1 VFLPVTPEEVRTRG
15 WTRLD
20 VILITGDAYIDS
32 PYVGV
37 SVIGQRLLAAGYRV
51 GIIPQPDI
59 DSGADI
65 TRLGEPE
72 LFWGVTGGCIDSLIA
87 NHTASGKKRQGDDFT
102 AGGTNNRRPD
112 RAVIVYANLIRRHF
126 RRTKP
131 IVLGGIEASLRRI
144 AHYDFWSNRV
154 RRSILMDAKA
164 DLIVYGMGE
173 TTVLELAQ
181 RLRDGRKF
189 WDVRGICYAAA
200 EIKPGFLELP
210 SWEEAAAD
218 PATMEKMFLAFYG
231 HQDSRTASGLC
242 QKQDT
247 RWLIHNPPAL
257 PLTEA
262 EMDEVYD
269 MNFMRAIHPSHH
281 REGEVRALETIRFS
295 IPTHR
300 GCYGECHFCAI
311 AVHEGRTVSSRSE
324 ASILREAAVIASLP
338 GFKGYILDVGGPTAN
353 MYGFECKKKL
363 AHGACPNRRC
373 LYPTVCENL
382 RPDHGPQISLLGK
395 LREVPGIKQAIVAS
409 GIRYD
414 LLLADRK
421 HGVPYLRAV
430 VRRHISGQ
438 MKIAPE
444 HSEERVLACMGKP
457 GTESLLIFR
466 DLFRKLT
473 AQANKEQFLSCYLIA
488 AHPGCTQAHMEALR
502 RFAERELTLHPEQ
515 VQLFTPAPS
524 TLSTLMYCT
533 ERNPSTGGSLFV
545 EKTAA
550 GRELQKQI
558 LVVKNSRFGYGKP
571 KDHQST
577 EEKKSW
583 AKTRT
588 SRKKTRR
595 SLPKR

>member
-1 VFLPVTPEEVRTRG
+1 MFLPVTPEEVRARG
-15 WTRLD
+15 WPLLD

-51 GIIPQPDI
+51 GIIAQPDI

-102 AGGTNNRRPD
+102 AGGINNRRPD
-112 RAVIVYANLIRRHF
+112 RAVIAYANLIRHHF
-126 RRTKP
+126 RNTKP

-144 AHYDFWSNRV
+144 AHYDFWSDRV

-164 DLIVYGMGE
+164 DLIVYGMGDN
-173 TTVLELAQ
+173 TVLELAH
-181 RLRDGRKF
+181 RFRYGRKI
-189 WDVRGICYAAA
+189 WDVKGICYAAA

-218 PATMEKMFLAFYG
+218 PEAFEKMFLTFYG
-231 HQDSRTASGLC
+231 HQDARTASGLC

-257 PLTEA
+257 PLSRA
-262 EMDEVYD
+262 EMDEVYG
-269 MNFMRAIHPSHH
+269 MNFEREVHPSHH
-281 REGEVRALETIRFS
+281 RDGKVRALETIRFS

-324 ASILREAAVIASLP
+324 ASILQEAAVIAALP

-363 AHGACPNRRC
+363 AHGACPDRRC
-373 LYPTVCENL
+373 LYPAVCENL

-395 LREVPGIKQAIVAS
+395 MREVPGVKQAVVAS

-421 HGVPYLRAV
+421 HGIPYLHDV
-430 VRRHISGQ
+430 VHRHLSGQ

-466 DLFRKLT
+466 DLFRKFT
-473 AQANKEQFLSCYLIA
+473 ADANKKQILSCYLIA
-488 AHPGCTQAHMEALR
+488 AHPGCTQADMEALR
-502 RFAERELTLHPEQ
+502 RFAERELALHPEH
-515 VQLFTPAPS
+515 VQLFTPSPS
-524 TLSTLMYCT
+524 TISTLMYYT
-533 ERNPSTGGSLFV
+533 GRNPLSGRWLFV
-545 EKTAA
+545 EKTAV

-558 LVVKNSRFGYGKP
+558 LVVKNSRFGYGKS
-571 KDHQST
+571 KEHQT
-577 EEKKSW
+577 KEEKISW

-588 SRKKTRR
+588 SRRKPRR

>member
-1 VFLPVTPEEVRTRG
+1 MFLPVTPEEVRARG

-37 SVIGQRLLAAGYRV
+37 SVIGQLLLAAGYRV

-59 DSGADI
+59 ASGADI
-65 TRLGEPE
+65 TRLGEPD

-87 NHTASGKKRQGDDFT
+87 NRTASGKKRQGDDFT
-102 AGGTNNRRPD
+102 AGGINNRRPD
-112 RAVIVYANLIRRHF
+112 RAVIAYANLIRRHF

-131 IVLGGIEASLRRI
+131 IVLGGIEASLRRV

-173 TTVLELAQ
+173 KTVLELAH
-181 RLRDGRKF
+181 RLRDGHKI
-189 WDVRGICYAAA
+189 WDVRGICYAAG
-200 EIKPGFLELP
+200 ETKPGYLELP

-218 PATMEKMFLAFYG
+218 PIALEKMFLAFYG
-231 HQDSRTASGLC
+231 NQDSRTASGLC

-269 MNFMRAIHPSHH
+269 MNFERAIHPCHH
-281 REGEVRALETIRFS
+281 QEGAVRALETIRFS

-311 AVHEGRTVSSRSE
+311 TVHEGRTVSSRSE
-324 ASILREAAVIASLP
+324 ASILKEASVITSLP
-338 GFKGYILDVGGPTAN
+338 GFKGYILDIGGPTAN

-363 AHGACPNRRC
+363 AQGACPDRSC
-373 LYPTVCENL
+373 LYPRVCENL
-382 RPDHGPQISLLGK
+382 RPDHGPLIALLGK
-395 LREVPGIKQAIVAS
+395 LREVPGVKQAVVAS

-421 HGVPYLRAV
+421 HGIPYLRAV
-430 VRRHISGQ
+430 VGRHVSGQ

-457 GTESLLIFR
+457 GIESLLIFQ

-488 AHPGCTQAHMEALR
+488 AHPGCTQGDMEALR
-502 RFAERELTLHPEQ
+502 RFSERELALRPEQ

-533 ERNPSTGGSLFV
+533 ERNPRTGGRLFV
-545 EKTAA
+545 EKTAS

-558 LVVKNSRFGYGKP
+558 LVVKKSRFGYGKP
-571 KDHQST
+571 TDHQT
-577 EEKKSW
+577 TKGGESW
-583 AKTRT
+583 VKTRM
-588 SRKKTRR
+588 SRKKTRK